1 VEEKINFLIKNY
13 AKDEELETNSMVTLE
28 EGFEEPKLKHTLSN
42 SEDGSVLSDLGKISL
57 PRLPLSVK
65 REENQENICL
75 DKLRRKV
82 CRKAFTIFKDTYG
95 MAIEDAKRVTLRLE
109 EKVNSLHPSFSS
121 TQKYIYIIK
130 TLFNKL
136 KVSSVKER
144 KTRWTSKP

>member
-1 VEEKINFLIKNY
+1 
-13 AKDEELETNSMVTLE
+13 MVTLE
-28 EGFEEPKLKHTLSN
+28 EGFNQPKMKHTLSN
-42 SEDGSVLSDLGKISL
+42 SDEGSVLSDLGRMSL

-82 CRKAFTIFKDTYG
+82 CRKIFTIFKENYS
-95 MAIEDAKRVTLRLE
+95 MPVEDAKHITLRLE

-144 KTRWTSKP
+144 KTKSTSKQ

>member
-1 VEEKINFLIKNY
+1 LAAF
-13 AKDEELETNSMVTLE
+13 E
-28 EGFEEPKLKHTLSN
+28 EGFNEPSLKHTLSN
-42 SEDGSVLSDLGKISL
+42 SEEGSVLSDLGRMSL

-82 CRKAFTIFKDTYG
+82 CRKIFGIFKETYG
-95 MAIEDAKRVTLRLE
+95 MPVEDAKRITLRLE
-109 EKVNSLHPSFSS
+109 ERVNQLHPSFSS

-130 TLFNKL
+130 TLFSKL
-136 KVSSVKER
+136 KVSWVKER

>member
-1 VEEKINFLIKNY
+1 
-13 AKDEELETNSMVTLE
+13 MVTLE
-28 EGFEEPKLKHTLSN
+28 ERFNEPKLKNTLSN
-42 SEDGSVLSDLGKISL
+42 SDGGSVLSDLGGASL

-82 CRKAFTIFKDTYG
+82 CRKIFTILKENYG
-95 MAIEDAKRVTLRLE
+95 MPIEDAKRVTLRLE
-109 EKVNSLHPSFSS
+109 EKVNLLHPSFSS
-121 TQKYIYIIK
+121 TQKYIHIIK

-144 KTRWTSKP
+144 RMRWTLKP

>member
-1 VEEKINFLIKNY
+1 
-13 AKDEELETNSMVTLE
+13 M
-28 EGFEEPKLKHTLSN
+28 
-42 SEDGSVLSDLGKISL
+42 SL

-82 CRKAFTIFKDTYG
+82 CRKIFTIFKETYG
-95 MAIEDAKRVTLRLE
+95 MPVEDAKRVTLRLE
-109 EKVNSLHPSFSS
+109 EKVNMLHPSFSS
-121 TQKYIYIIK
+121 TQTYIYIIK

-144 KTRWTSKP
+144 RTRWTSKP